1 MRKDSVHQNAAD
13 DVDEQVQ
20 DDAVIGRALKWSL
33 LAFAI
38 VGSAIGGGLYYA
50 RSSAP
55 RAEVKERTLAPVA
68 IRSVEY
74 ADLPAVRFADVTA
87 ESGITF
93 KHENA
98 ARGEKLLPETMG
110 GGCAF
115 FDFDNDGDQ
124 DLLFVNGLDR
134 WSWDESSDQKPATMA
149 LYKNDGK
156 GQFEDVTKGSGLE
169 VAIYG
174 MGAASGDYDGDGLID
189 LFVTAVGENRL
200 FHNAGDGRF
209 VDVTENAGVAG
220 VDSQWSTSAGWFD
233 YDRDSDLDLFVC
245 NYVKWSRDDDAGQ
258 NFQLTGGGRAYGR
271 PQNFEGSFPYLYRND
286 GQGRFTDVSEQAGIQ
301 VRNRATKVP
310 VAKSLGVVFEDVD
323 QDGWLD
329 VIVANDTV
337 QNFLFHNRGDG
348 TFREIGEAT
357 GIAFDM
363 NGNARGAMGIDAA
376 RFRNDDSLGIAI
388 ANFSNEMTALYVT
401 GGDLMQ
407 FMDEAIAT
415 GIGPSSRLELK
426 FGLFF
431 WDYDLDGR
439 LDMLTANGHLEEDIN
454 RVQPSQHYA
463 QSAHLFWNCG
473 AEGNTEFLPVK
484 AEDCGEDLLKPIVG
498 RGAAYADID
507 ADGDLDAVIT
517 GIAATPR
524 LLRND
529 LKTGDHWLRFK
540 LSGVSCNRDAIG
552 AEVEVQVAGRTL
564 RRRVS
569 PTRSYLSQVELPVTF
584 GLGAADRIDR
594 ATVYWPDGT
603 EQQLSVDAVDRAYNV
618 VQDVSP
624 PSKESPASTVAPAST
639 TPTLIGRAGRM
650 ERVTASVSDA
660 LGADPLAAQ

>member
-1 MRKDSVHQNAAD
+1 MTKEPSRIGAAD
-13 DVDEQVQ
+13 DLDEQVQ

-33 LAFAI
+33 LAFA
-38 VGSAIGGGLYYA
+38 VLGSAIGGGLYYA
-50 RSSAP
+50 RSSVP
-55 RAEVKERTLAPVA
+55 RAEVKERELAPVA
-68 IRSVEY
+68 TRSVEY
-74 ADLPAVRFADVTA
+74 ADLPAVRFTDVTA
-87 ESGITF
+87 TSGITF

-124 DLLFVNGLDR
+124 DLVFVNGLET
-134 WSWDESSDQKPATMA
+134 WPWNKTSDNDPATMA
-149 LYKNDGK
+149 LYRNDGK
-156 GQFEDVTKGSGLE
+156 GRFEDVTEGSGLD
-169 VAIYG
+169 VPMYG
-174 MGAASGDYDGDGLID
+174 MGVATGDYDGDGLVD
-189 LFVTAVGENRL
+189 LFITAVGLNRL

-209 VDVTENAGVAG
+209 VDATETAGVAG
-220 VDSQWSTSAGWFD
+220 IDDQWSTSAGWFD
-233 YDRDSDLDLFVC
+233 YDRDGDLDLFVC
-245 NYVKWSRDDDAGQ
+245 NYVKWSREDDAGQ

-286 GQGRFTDVSEQAGIQ
+286 GQGKFTNVSEQAGIQ

-363 NGNARGAMGIDAA
+363 NGNARGAMGVDAA

-439 LDMLTANGHLEEDIN
+439 LDLLTANGHLEEDIN

-473 AEGNTEFLPVK
+473 AERNTEFLPVK
-484 AEDCGEDLLKPIVG
+484 AEDCGKDLLEPIVG

-517 GIAATPR
+517 GIASTPR

-540 LSGVSCNRDAIG
+540 LSGVNCNHDAIG
-552 AEVEVQVAGRTL
+552 AVVEVQVAGRTL
-564 RRRVS
+564 QRRVS
-569 PTRSYLSQVELPVTF
+569 PARSYLSQVELPLTF
-584 GLGAADRIDR
+584 GLGAADRIEG
-594 ATVYWPDGT
+594 AKVYWPDGT
-603 EQQLSVDAVDRAYNV
+603 MQQLAVDTVDRVYNV
-618 VQDVSP
+618 EQDVQHSV
-624 PSKESPASTVAPAST
+624 KDAQASTANPNGSAPPQIEPA
-639 TPTLIGRAGRM
+639 
-650 ERVTASVSDA
+650 TASATIDSRTPPVA
-660 LGADPLAAQ
+660 TR